1 MNFYSLM
8 LEFLFIFYLGN
19 YLLLE
24 DEKIVVSGLN
34 LVLAVVYSLIFL
46 TLLLVNYFFI
56 FFNLFGLYLSLN
68 VLKKS
73 LNSWT

>member
-1 MNFYSLM
+1 M

-24 DEKIVVSGLN
+24 AENIVVSGLN
-34 LVLAVVYSLIFL
+34 LLLTVVSSLVFL
-46 TLLLVNYFFI
+46 SLLVNYFFI
-56 FFNLFGLYLSLN
+56 FFNLFGLSLSLN

-73 LNSWT
+73 LNSWI

>member
-1 MNFYSLM
+1 M

-24 DEKIVVSGLN
+24 AEKIVVSGLN
-34 LVLAVVYSLIFL
+34 LVLAVVSSLVFL
-46 TLLLVNYFFI
+46 SLLVNYFFI
-56 FFNLFGLYLSLN
+56 FFNLFGLSLSLN

-73 LNSWT
+73 LNSWI